1 MIFGF
6 ILVFIIIERYYPYLV
21 PLFLFIQSVVLVQ
34 DKKFDLLLKPV
45 VLVETKKFDLLLEPV
60 LLFVPGPFTFY
71 TNNLNPFIL
80 KLIKFKGLFQILEKF
95 EINIRL
101 NISDD
106 E

>member
-34 DKKFDLLLKPV
+34 DKKFDLLL
-45 VLVETKKFDLLLEPV
+45 EPV
-60 LLFVPGPFTFY
+60 PLFVPGPFTFY